1 MDNGKD
7 YDLVIL
13 NPKVDSKRKPTN
25 QGTAST
31 SMDHGINARIF

>member
-25 QGTAST
+25 QGAAGTP
-31 SMDHGINARIF
+31 MDHRINGRIF